1 MKNVSNT
8 YGYYLTEDS
17 ETIELRGTFKENF
30 IYLPTKDPKE
40 QLNYKVFVSPKK
52 NVNFAI
58 QIVGGDN
65 PQNIYIPQH
74 IYKDLDFAY
83 YENNPYYVI
92 KDITVVKLDFT
103 DAGNKLITYLK
114 TKFEKATDGV
124 SKLSQAGV
132 DLVDNYAGFSTS
144 GQPIDEDILKQI
156 LFLFDEQND
165 IIFVDKN
172 VKLVDETI
180 VKERNYKS
188 TRIKGNFTYTSNY
201 FDSAGKFNEG
211 ILNSKSNIK
220 LETTTGVSVS
230 QLNDF
235 VKDFAGSSLT
245 EINSIYKTNIVK
257 DTIVAN
263 APKILGL
270 VMSGIQQVA
279 PLVKGTLDKVAQFN
293 KQNATKKLE
302 EAKALGGSLKGQL
315 AGGVSGI
322 KGQLAGGVSGIK
334 GQATDAVDNIK
345 GLFSTSKSLVSK
357 YQSSVMLPPTT
368 SKAGVSNAFSIAKTG
383 ASNVSNTV
391 KLGKTG
397 VSNAISVGKA
407 TAAGASNAI
416 SVGKAGVSNA
426 SNAISIGAGKL
437 NSVKTISTIGNVSL
451 AEGQQMI
458 KNAAKSTPSSIKQI
472 NADFLKF

>member
-17 ETIELRGTFKENF
+17 ETVELQGNFKENF
-30 IYLPTKDPKE
+30 IYLPTKDPKQ

-65 PQNIYIPQH
+65 PQTIYIPQH

-83 YENNPYYVI
+83 YENNPYYIIRDVTVI
-92 KDITVVKLDFT
+92 KLDFT
-103 DAGNKLITYLK
+103 DSGNKLITYLK
-114 TKFEKATDGV
+114 TKFEKTTDGL

-132 DLVDNYAGFSTS
+132 NSVDNYAGFSTN

-165 IIFVDKN
+165 VIFVDKN
-172 VKLVDETI
+172 VKLVDETM

-188 TRIKGNFTYTSNY
+188 TRIKGNFAYTSNY
-201 FDSAGKFNEG
+201 FDSAGKFKEG

-220 LETTTGVSVS
+220 LETTTGASVS

-235 VKDFAGSSLT
+235 VKDFAGGSLT

-257 DTIVAN
+257 DTIIAN

-270 VMSGIQQVA
+270 VMSGIPQVA
-279 PLVKGTLDKVAQFN
+279 PLVKGTLDKLAQFK
-293 KQNATKKLE
+293 KQNAQKKLE
-302 EAKALGGSLKGQL
+302 EAKGLGGTLKGQL
-315 AGGVSGI
+315 AGGVD
-322 KGQLAGGVSGIK
+322 GIK
-334 GQATDAVDNIK
+334 GQATEGIDNIK

-357 YQSSVMLPPTT
+357 YQSSVMLPPNTK
-368 SKAGVSNAFSIAKTG
+368 KAGVSNTFSIAKTG
-383 ASNVSNTV
+383 ASNVSNT
-391 KLGKTG
+391 
-397 VSNAISVGKA
+397 ISVGNA
-407 TAAGASNAI
+407 AAAGTSNT
-416 SVGKAGVSNA
+416 
-426 SNAISIGAGKL
+426 ISIGAGKL

-458 KNAAKSTPSSIKQI
+458 KNAATSTPSSIKQI

>member
-17 ETIELRGTFKENF
+17 ETIELQGNFKENF

-65 PQNIYIPQH
+65 PQTIYIPQH

-83 YENNPYYVI
+83 YENNPYYI
-92 KDITVVKLDFT
+92 IRDITVIKLDFT
-103 DAGNKLITYLK
+103 DSGNKLITYLK
-114 TKFEKATDGV
+114 TKFEKTTDGL

-132 DLVDNYAGFSTS
+132 NSVDNYAGFSTN

-165 IIFVDKN
+165 VIFVDKN

-188 TRIKGNFTYTSNY
+188 TRIKGNFAYTSNY
-201 FDSAGKFNEG
+201 FDSAGKFKEG

-220 LETTTGVSVS
+220 LETTTGLSVS

-245 EINSIYKTNIVK
+245 EINSIYKTNVVQ
-257 DTIVAN
+257 DTIVQN

-279 PLVKGTLDKVAQFN
+279 PLVKGTLDKIAQYKN
-293 KQNATKKLE
+293 QNATKKLE
-302 EAKALGGSLKGQL
+302 EAKSIG
-315 AGGVSGI
+315 GI
-322 KGQLAGGVSGIK
+322 KGGITAGIDGVS
-334 GQATDAVDNIK
+334 N
-345 GLFSTSKSLVSK
+345 LFSTPKSLVSK
-357 YQSSVMLPPTT
+357 YQSSVMLSPNTKK
-368 SKAGVSNAFSIAKTG
+368 SGVSNSFSIP
-383 ASNVSNTV
+383 S
-391 KLGKTG
+391 
-397 VSNAISVGKA
+397 
-407 TAAGASNAI
+407 AGASNSFSIPSAGASNRI
-416 SVGKAGVSNA
+416 SIGKAGQF
-426 SNAISIGAGKL
+426 

-451 AEGQQMI
+451 VEGQQMI
-458 KNAAKSTPSSIKQI
+458 KNAATSTPSSIKQI

>member
-17 ETIELRGTFKENF
+17 ETIELQGIFKENF

-65 PQNIYIPQH
+65 PQTIYIPQH

-83 YENNPYYVI
+83 YENNPYYI
-92 KDITVVKLDFT
+92 IRDITVIKLDFT
-103 DAGNKLITYLK
+103 DTGNKLITYLK
-114 TKFEKATDGV
+114 TKFEKGTDGL
-124 SKLSQAGV
+124 SKLAQAGV
-132 DLVDNYAGFSTS
+132 NSVDNYAGFSTG
-144 GQPIDEDILKQI
+144 GQPIDEDVLKQI
-156 LFLFDEQND
+156 LFLYDEQND
-165 IIFVDKN
+165 VIFVDKN
-172 VKLVDETI
+172 VKLVDEAI

-188 TRIKGNFTYTSNY
+188 TRIKGNFGYTSNY
-201 FDSAGKFNEG
+201 FDSAGKFKEG
-211 ILNSKSNIK
+211 ILNSTSNIK
-220 LETTTGVSVS
+220 LETSTGLNVA

-263 APKILGL
+263 APKVLGL
-270 VMSGIQQVA
+270 VMSGISQVA
-279 PLVKGTLDKVAQFN
+279 PLVKGTLDKIAQFN
-293 KQNATKKLE
+293 KQNAQKKLQ

-315 AGGVSGI
+315 AGGVD
-322 KGQLAGGVSGIK
+322 GIK

-357 YQSSVMLPPTT
+357 YQSSVMLPPSTKTT
-368 SKAGVSNAFSIAKTG
+368 GVSNTFSIAKTG
-383 ASNVSNTV
+383 ASNVSNAVT
-391 KLGKTG
+391 LGKSG
-397 VSNAISVGKA
+397 VSNAISVGKSSV
-407 TAAGASNAI
+407 SNTI
-416 SVGKAGVSNA
+416 SVG
-426 SNAISIGAGKL
+426 AGKF
-437 NSVKTISTIGNVSL
+437 NSVKTISTIGNVSI

-458 KNAAKSTPSSIKQI
+458 KNAATSTPSSIKQI

>member
-17 ETIELRGTFKENF
+17 ETVELQGNFKENF

-65 PQNIYIPQH
+65 PQTIYIPQH

-92 KDITVVKLDFT
+92 KDITIIKLDFT
-103 DAGNKLITYLK
+103 DTGNKLITYLN
-114 TKFEKATDGV
+114 TKFEKATDGL

-132 DLVDNYAGFSTS
+132 NSVDNYAGFSTN
-144 GQPIDEDILKQI
+144 GQPVDEDILKQI

-188 TRIKGNFTYTSNY
+188 NRIKGKFAYTSNY
-201 FDSAGKFNEG
+201 FDSTGKFKEG

-220 LETTTGVSVS
+220 LETTTGLNIS

-245 EINSIYKTNIVK
+245 EINSIYKTNVVK
-257 DTIVAN
+257 DTIITN
-263 APKILGL
+263 APKVLG
-270 VMSGIQQVA
+270 MIMGGIPLIA
-279 PLVKGTLDKVAQFN
+279 PLVKGTLDKIAQYK
-293 KQNATKKLE
+293 KQNTTKQLE
-302 EAKALGGSLKGQL
+302 QANAIG
-315 AGGVSGI
+315 GI
-322 KGQLAGGVSGIK
+322 KGE
-334 GQATDAVDNIK
+334 ATDALNNLT

-357 YQSSVMLPPTT
+357 YQSSV
-368 SKAGVSNAFSIAKTG
+368 
-383 ASNVSNTV
+383 
-391 KLGKTG
+391 
-397 VSNAISVGKA
+397 
-407 TAAGASNAI
+407 
-416 SVGKAGVSNA
+416 
-426 SNAISIGAGKL
+426 
-437 NSVKTISTIGNVSL
+437 SL
-451 AEGQQMI
+451 
-458 KNAAKSTPSSIKQI
+458 PSSNIK
-472 NADFLKF
+472 K

>member
-17 ETIELRGTFKENF
+17 ETIELQGNFKENF

-65 PQNIYIPQH
+65 PQTIYIPQH

-83 YENNPYYVI
+83 YENNPYYI
-92 KDITVVKLDFT
+92 IRDITIIKLDFT
-103 DAGNKLITYLK
+103 DTGNKLITYLK
-114 TKFEKATDGV
+114 TKFEKGTDGL
-124 SKLSQAGV
+124 SKLAQAGV
-132 DLVDNYAGFSTS
+132 NSVDNYAGFSTG

-165 IIFVDKN
+165 VIFVDKN
-172 VKLVDETI
+172 VKLVDESI

-188 TRIKGNFTYTSNY
+188 NRIKGNFAYTSNY
-201 FDSAGKFNEG
+201 FDSAGKFKEG
-211 ILNSKSNIK
+211 ILNSTSNIK
-220 LETTTGVSVS
+220 LETSTGLNVA

-257 DTIVAN
+257 DTIIAN
-263 APKILGL
+263 APKVLGL
-270 VMSGIQQVA
+270 VMSGISQVA
-279 PLVKGTLDKVAQFN
+279 PLVKGTLDKIAQYKN
-293 KQNATKKLE
+293 QNAQKKLE
-302 EAKALGGSLKGQL
+302 EANSIG
-315 AGGVSGI
+315 GI
-322 KGQLAGGVSGIK
+322 KEDATAGIDS
-334 GQATDAVDNIK
+334 AK
-345 GLFSTSKSLVSK
+345 GLFSTPNSLVSK
-357 YQSSVMLPPTT
+357 YQSSVMLPPSTKTT
-368 SKAGVSNAFSIAKTG
+368 GESNKVNIPSTDAISTGFDLTPEQNAKLSNDFLAGAPSSKA
-383 ASNVSNTV
+383 
-391 KLGKTG
+391 
-397 VSNAISVGKA
+397 IS
-407 TAAGASNAI
+407 T
-416 SVGKAGVSNA
+416 
-426 SNAISIGAGKL
+426 
-437 NSVKTISTIGNVSL
+437 KTISTVGNVSQ

-458 KNAAKSTPSSIKQI
+458 KNAPTSTASSIKQI

>member
-17 ETIELRGTFKENF
+17 ETIELQGNFKENF

-65 PQNIYIPQH
+65 PQTIYIPQH

-92 KDITVVKLDFT
+92 KDITIIKLDFT

-114 TKFEKATDGV
+114 TKFEKTTDGL

-132 DLVDNYAGFSTS
+132 NSVDNYAGFSTS
-144 GQPIDEDILKQI
+144 GQPIDEDIIKQI

-220 LETTTGVSVS
+220 LETATGLSVS

-257 DTIVAN
+257 DTIIAN

-270 VMSGIQQVA
+270 VMSGIPQVA
-279 PLVKGTLDKVAQFN
+279 PLVKGTLDKLAQFK
-293 KQNATKKLE
+293 KQNAQKKLE
-302 EAKALGGSLKGQL
+302 EAKALGGSL
-315 AGGVSGI
+315 

-357 YQSSVMLPPTT
+357 YQSSVMLPPNTK
-368 SKAGVSNAFSIAKTG
+368 KAGVSNTFSIAKTG

-391 KLGKTG
+391 KLGKAG
-397 VSNAISVGKA
+397 VSNTISVGKA
-407 TAAGASNAI
+407 TAAG
-416 SVGKAGVSNA
+416 A

-458 KNAAKSTPSSIKQI
+458 KNAATSTPSSIKQI

>member
-17 ETIELRGTFKENF
+17 ETVELQGNFKENF

-65 PQNIYIPQH
+65 PQTIYIPQH

-92 KDITVVKLDFT
+92 KDITIIKLDFT
-103 DAGNKLITYLK
+103 DTGNKLITYLK
-114 TKFEKATDGV
+114 TKFEKATDGL

-132 DLVDNYAGFSTS
+132 DSVDNYAGFSTN
-144 GQPIDEDILKQI
+144 GQPVDEDILKQI

-188 TRIKGNFTYTSNY
+188 NRIKGKFAYTSNY
-201 FDSAGKFNEG
+201 FDSTGKFKEG

-220 LETTTGVSVS
+220 LETTTGLNIS

-257 DTIVAN
+257 DTIISN
-263 APKILGL
+263 APKVLGMI
-270 VMSGIQQVA
+270 MSGIPLVA
-279 PLVKGTLDKVAQFN
+279 PLVKGTLDKLAQLK
-293 KQNATKKLE
+293 KQNAAKQLE
-302 EAKALGGSLKGQL
+302 QANAIG
-315 AGGVSGI
+315 GI
-322 KGQLAGGVSGIK
+322 KGE
-334 GQATDAVDNIK
+334 ATDKLDDVK
-345 GLFSTSKSLVSK
+345 GLFSTQKSLVSK
-357 YQSSVMLPPTT
+357 YQSSIMLPPTNIKKINT
-368 SKAGVSNAFSIAKTG
+368 SFGSGLPTIP
-383 ASNVSNTV
+383 
-391 KLGKTG
+391 
-397 VSNAISVGKA
+397 
-407 TAAGASNAI
+407 
-416 SVGKAGVSNA
+416 NA
-426 SNAISIGAGKL
+426 SLPTLPKLPAAPNVPTINSI
-437 NSVKTISTIGNVSL
+437 KT
-451 AEGQQMI
+451 
-458 KNAAKSTPSSIKQI
+458 TPSSIKQI

>member
-17 ETIELRGTFKENF
+17 ETVELQGNFKENF

-65 PQNIYIPQH
+65 PQTIYIPQH

-92 KDITVVKLDFT
+92 KDITIIKLDFT
-103 DAGNKLITYLK
+103 DTGNKLITYLK
-114 TKFEKATDGV
+114 TKFEKATDGL

-132 DLVDNYAGFSTS
+132 DSVDNYAGFSNG
-144 GQPIDEDILKQI
+144 GQPVDEDILKQI

-165 IIFVDKN
+165 VIFVDKN

-188 TRIKGNFTYTSNY
+188 NRIKGKFAYTSNY
-201 FDSAGKFNEG
+201 FDSTGKFKEG

-220 LETTTGVSVS
+220 LETTTGLNIS

-245 EINSIYKTNIVK
+245 EINSIYKTNVVK
-257 DTIVAN
+257 DTIITN
-263 APKILGL
+263 APKVLG
-270 VMSGIQQVA
+270 MIMGGIPLVA
-279 PLVKGTLDKVAQFN
+279 PLVKGTLDKLAQLK
-293 KQNATKKLE
+293 KQNAAKQLE
-302 EAKALGGSLKGQL
+302 QANAIG
-315 AGGVSGI
+315 GI
-322 KGQLAGGVSGIK
+322 KGE
-334 GQATDAVDNIK
+334 ATDKLDDVK
-345 GLFSTSKSLVSK
+345 GLFSTQKSLVSK
-357 YQSSVMLPPTT
+357 YQTSVTLPTT
-368 SKAGVSNAFSIAKTG
+368 NKN
-383 ASNVSNTV
+383 
-391 KLGKTG
+391 
-397 VSNAISVGKA
+397 
-407 TAAGASNAI
+407 
-416 SVGKAGVSNA
+416 
-426 SNAISIGAGKL
+426 
-437 NSVKTISTIGNVSL
+437 KTIPPASTNIQPVNPKIKEIQDKFNAEQAQIRSRDRAASL
-451 AEGQQMI
+451 AGLGGDYDEDSFG
-458 KNAAKSTPSSIKQI
+458 NRTYDDP
-472 NADFLKF
+472 ADTLKYQNTLAMLKK